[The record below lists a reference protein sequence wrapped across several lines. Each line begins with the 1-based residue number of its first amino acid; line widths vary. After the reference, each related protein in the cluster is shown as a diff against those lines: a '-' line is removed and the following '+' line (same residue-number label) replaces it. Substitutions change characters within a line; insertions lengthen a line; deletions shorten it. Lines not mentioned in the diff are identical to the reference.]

1 MEKAERSADAR
12 STAVLHHTHATIGCT
27 IASIIVVDVNE
38 PKPDPVRKTL
48 CRLVGAAGSVLF
60 GNMEMF
66 DFPAITPGTAYEN
79 ADETNARERSWPEET
94 QIVCPAQTNV
104 SLNMHNIK
112 IYRRKSARAGTRAV
126 KNLLRLLGQ
135 SCN

>member
-1 MEKAERSADAR
+1 
-12 STAVLHHTHATIGCT
+12 
-27 IASIIVVDVNE
+27 
-38 PKPDPVRKTL
+38 
-48 CRLVGAAGSVLF
+48 
-60 GNMEMF
+60 MF

-104 SLNMHNIK
+104 SLHMHNVK
-112 IYRRKSARAGTRAV
+112 IYKRKSARAGTHAV

-135 SCN
+135 SCD

>member
-38 PKPDPVRKTL
+38 PKPEPVRKTL

-60 GNMEMF
+60 GNMVIF
-66 DFPAITPGTAYEN
+66 DSPAITLGTAYEN
-79 ADETNARERSWPEET
+79 ADETNARERSWPVET
-94 QIVCPAQTNV
+94 QIV
-104 SLNMHNIK
+104 
-112 IYRRKSARAGTRAV
+112 
-126 KNLLRLLGQ
+126 
-135 SCN
+135 